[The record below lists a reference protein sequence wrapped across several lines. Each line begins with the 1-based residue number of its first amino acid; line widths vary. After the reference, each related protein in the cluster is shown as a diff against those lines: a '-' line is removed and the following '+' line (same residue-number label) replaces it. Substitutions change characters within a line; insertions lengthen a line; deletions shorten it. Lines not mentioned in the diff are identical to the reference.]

1 MNTPGRLSASALLA
15 LWHTVAVACGF
26 FVHEGQYRVFLLRP
40 EVAGFHELSPYYFTT
55 NALFESEITY
65 DASQRPGQRR
75 NVAEWQAYVGVAVPL
90 KDIEEALYG
99 LDPMT
104 FWDDFDRLR
113 NENAFVKHLAERDT
127 LALAYLRYARRCE
140 KLVNYDDP
148 WRLDGWDMDGIARAQ
163 AFGHALWAK
172 APSDFLKGRIG
183 YQLIRLEY
191 YGGWLSA
198 DTLQAL
204 YSKRVMPY
212 AKTSWID
219 ASARYYV
226 AERMADGPVRLYAL
240 SRVFDEGLDKRSRIV
255 SLFPKDSLDA
265 ILALARTDHER
276 AVIAVLSAIHR
287 RGRALKQLE
296 GIQSLDPTNSFLPFL
311 LVREVNKVEDWLMT
325 PVLTE
330 YLPASRS
337 EWWSLKY
344 DEPRPP
350 QIARSVDLA
359 YAQELHRFLHTA
371 LKDCAPEQRATLEL
385 IAAHL
390 SFVTG
395 NLDDAEEH
403 LAQAEGLPVKQRS
416 HLAAQLA
423 MERVLLHFARTP
435 KLDAAIEQAIM
446 TVDRA
451 LDTGDDVLA
460 GRVMRD
466 QLHLYIARRL
476 MENGDVARGI
486 YMLSHTDRA
495 YGDTYWNTKT
505 PYLELLEKGSPADI
519 DRMIA
524 LLDKPHKTPFE
535 SWLTGGKVWQATGDW
550 SAESL
555 PIRREKL
562 LDYKSMWYVNHDRL
576 EEAIA
581 TLEQVPDSFW
591 MTFPY
596 TLFAKEDPFRVNVS
610 DLHNGAKQ
618 DRRFFSKRTYLAEI
632 LRLKREA
639 ATDPAKA
646 ALDNYLLGNAYFN
659 MSWHGKYWIMCDV
672 AWSSDE
678 EIFTDGKSAAFKAHY
693 YGLAR
698 AKPYYLKAMRQ
709 AKDPAL
715 KALACYMAAFCDHP
729 RDPQEAHRRNRLLK
743 ELHKGPEREAYEGI
757 VECTLYEDF
766 IGRYR

>member
-1 MNTPGRLSASALLA
+1 
-15 LWHTVAVACGF
+15 VAVACGF

-535 SWLTGGKVWQATGDW
+535 SWLTGGKVWQATRETARLQEHVVREPRPPGRSYRHPRTGARQFLDDLPLHALREGRPVPRERERPAQRCEAGPALLLQAYLPGRDP
-550 SAESL
+550 SAETRGGDRPGEGRVGQL
-555 PIRREKL
+555 PARQRLFQHELARQVLDHVRCGVEQRRG
-562 LDYKSMWYVNHDRL
+562 
-576 EEAIA
+576 
-581 TLEQVPDSFW
+581 
-591 MTFPY
+591 
-596 TLFAKEDPFRVNVS
+596 
-610 DLHNGAKQ
+610 DLHRWEERRVQGALLRPGTCETLLPEGDAAGEGPGIEGAGVLHGRVLRPPARPAGSASAQ
-618 DRRFFSKRTYLAEI
+618 PAAERAAQGTRT
-632 LRLKREA
+632 
-639 ATDPAKA
+639 
-646 ALDNYLLGNAYFN
+646 
-659 MSWHGKYWIMCDV
+659 
-672 AWSSDE
+672 
-678 EIFTDGKSAAFKAHY
+678 
-693 YGLAR
+693 
-698 AKPYYLKAMRQ
+698 
-709 AKDPAL
+709 
-715 KALACYMAAFCDHP
+715 
-729 RDPQEAHRRNRLLK
+729 
-743 ELHKGPEREAYEGI
+743 
-757 VECTLYEDF
+757 
-766 IGRYR
+766 